1 MTIEQIIAGELSVRP
16 QQAAATLELL
26 DSGNTIPFI
35 ARYRKEVTGSLDEEQ
50 IRMISERAQ
59 YLRNLEERRQ
69 EILESITSQEKL
81 TPELENQ
88 IKAAVKMQELEDL
101 YLPYRPKKRTRAQI
115 ARERGLEPLAE
126 LIMAQ
131 SQPLMTLDKLAS
143 LHVDSEKGVNSVSEA
158 WAGASD
164 IVAENISDRA
174 DIREL
179 IRKELWKGAE
189 LASTLTVEET
199 EGQDYLMYKEYS
211 EPIRQ
216 LPPHRIL
223 ALNRG
228 ESKNCLKL
236 TLNYPADSMLTKLA
250 QKLKIQ
256 PHTVWNE
263 LYTNAVADSYKR
275 LLFPSLERELRNE
288 LTEKSRKTGY
298 FCLCRQPAAAAAAAA
313 YCRAYCF
320 RSRSRLPHRL

>member
-81 TPELENQ
+81 THELENQ

-143 LHVDSEKGVNSVSEA
+143 LHVDPEKGVNSVSEA

-179 IRKELWKGAE
+179 DEVRKILEA
-189 LASTLTVEET
+189 AIVERAAARRT
-199 EGQDYLMYKEYS
+199 PQDME
-211 EPIRQ
+211 
-216 LPPHRIL
+216 RI
-223 ALNRG
+223 
-228 ESKNCLKL
+228 ESL
-236 TLNYPADSMLTKLA
+236 LA
-250 QKLKIQ
+250 QRGAAAEAGDLERCIAADIAF
-256 PHTVWNE
+256 HAAIAEATHNEILSE
-263 LYTNAVADSYKR
+263 LYRT
-275 LLFPSLERELRNE
+275 
-288 LTEKSRKTGY
+288 TTGHLQKGFRHIY
-298 FCLCRQPAAAAAAAA
+298 RDTA
-313 YCRAYCF
+313 CF
-320 RSRSRLPHRL
+320 RASQPTHARLARNIADTDVQQALDTIAVILDEP